1 MLKKL
6 NLIFNKKLLESAI
19 KNNVSAAIEE
29 DLKDNDKT
37 SDILPAKIKGIAKI
51 KQNKMQSFVV
61 LHG

>member
-29 DLKDNDKT
+29 DLKNNDKT
-37 SDILPAKIKGIAKI
+37 SDILPA
-51 KQNKMQSFVV
+51 
-61 LHG
+61 